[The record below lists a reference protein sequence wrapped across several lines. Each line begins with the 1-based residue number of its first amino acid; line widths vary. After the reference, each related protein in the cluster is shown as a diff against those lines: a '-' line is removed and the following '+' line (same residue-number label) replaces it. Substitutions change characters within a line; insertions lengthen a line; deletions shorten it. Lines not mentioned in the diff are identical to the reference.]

1 MPEETEQPGGPEK
14 LTAGNLTVH
23 FAGLECDVY
32 KTIYQNGGATAL
44 FLDDARD
51 RSPVATAT
59 VNVPEANHI
68 LDSGTALIKD
78 YSECEGMMDALE
90 SAGIV
95 RDTGETIPIGFTYA
109 KVARLLV

>member
-1 MPEETEQPGGPEK
+1 MPGGLQKQGSPEK
-14 LTAGNLTVH
+14 LTAPDRTVH

-32 KTIYQNGGATAL
+32 KTVYPHGGATAL
-44 FLDDARD
+44 FLDDATD

-59 VNVPEANHI
+59 VNVPEANHLLDDQTI
-68 LDSGTALIKD
+68 LVKD
-78 YSECEGMMDALE
+78 YSEGEGMMDALE

-95 RDTGETIPIGFTYA
+95 RDTGERFPIGFTEA

>member
-1 MPEETEQPGGPEK
+1 MPGAPEK

-32 KTIYQNGGATAL
+32 RTTYPHGGATAL
-44 FLDDARD
+44 FLDDVRD
-51 RSPVATAT
+51 RSPIATAT
-59 VNVPEANHI
+59 VNVPEANHV
-68 LDSGTALIKD
+68 LDSGTVLIKD